1 MNECAAR
8 LALNPF
14 LRFGT
19 YPVSWSFDA
28 KELGCGERDCC
39 WDAWCSP
46 RVARLAFRSCIRR
59 LFIPRAP
66 TRRRWGQ
73 LVNFSAEAEDPQ
85 DGAKKPLSTTK
96 APVSHEGH
104 SPGKSDA
111 GGGETT
117 ESSGNPGLSVRFTCP
132 MHPDVVSDK
141 PGKCPKC
148 GMSLVPKERPK

>member
-1 MNECAAR
+1 MRRAG
-8 LALNPF
+8 LL
-14 LRFGT
+14 
-19 YPVSWSFDA
+19 
-28 KELGCGERDCC
+28 LGCLVLTSSCATRVPVLHPTAVHPASA
-39 WDAWCSP
+39 DAP
-46 RVARLAFRSCIRR
+46 EAQTTV
-59 LFIPRAP
+59 
-66 TRRRWGQ
+66 
-73 LVNFSAEAEDPQ
+73 SAAMLGEDPQ